1 MNAVTLPVHPRAG
14 LAALTVL
21 ATTLVTA
28 VPAPVRAS
36 ALFAAAEVDQQN
48 FLMVAAPIG
57 TRGEKAQLN
66 IYEQLKPVRPCF
78 EVGEGLPSPVNPLL
92 ATFDFTG
99 ICNRYID
106 ANGYSV
112 RVGGQDLASSY
123 RLMVTRSGGD
133 MLLLAF
139 PTKAG
144 AGPEMVVA
152 RTRGSAPGFLKLH
165 LEPGWRLMR
174 RQFGGR
180 NLGHLYVYADS
191 WPGTAAT
198 AAQPAPMDPVQSAQP
213 VQPAP
218 ATGTGTG
225 TPVQPAAA
233 TPAPASTG
241 RPAASAPTRRPATS
255 APASRPAAAGRR
267 VIPSTRPMAVDPA
280 RESAPAAAQQPV
292 APPAIPATKL

>member
-1 MNAVTLPVHPRAG
+1 MGWFPVVTVHTIQAASMTAVNLSLLPRAG
-14 LAALTVL
+14 LAALTLL
-21 ATTLVTA
+21 ATSLAITS
-28 VPAPVRAS
+28 PAPGRAS

-57 TRGEKAQLN
+57 SKGEKAQLN

-78 EVGEGLPSPVNPLL
+78 EVGEGTPALVNPLL

-112 RVGGQDLASSY
+112 RVGGQDLATSY

-152 RTRGSAPGFLKLH
+152 RTRGSAPGFLKLQ

-198 AAQPAPMDPVQSAQP
+198 AAQP
-213 VQPAP
+213 
-218 ATGTGTG
+218 
-225 TPVQPAAA
+225 QPAAVE
-233 TPAPASTG
+233 PAQPPT
-241 RPAASAPTRRPATS
+241 AAVPVKEA
-255 APASRPAAAGRR
+255 
-267 VIPSTRPMAVDPA
+267 
-280 RESAPAAAQQPV
+280 APAAGQRPL
-292 APPAIPATKL
+292 APPAVPPATKL

>member
-1 MNAVTLPVHPRAG
+1 MNAVTIPVLRSAG

-21 ATTLVTA
+21 ATSLTIA
-28 VPAPVRAS
+28 SPAPVRAS
-36 ALFAAAEVDQQN
+36 ALFAAAEVDQQR
-48 FLMVAAPIG
+48 FLLVAAPIG
-57 TRGEKAQLN
+57 SKGEKAQLN

-78 EVGEGLPSPVNPLL
+78 EVGAGTPAPVNPLL

-112 RVGGQDLASSY
+112 RVGGQDLATSY

-152 RTRGSAPGFLKLH
+152 RTRGSAPGFLKLEM
-165 LEPGWRLMR
+165 EPGWRLMR

-180 NLGHLYVYADS
+180 NLGHLYVYTDS
-191 WPGTAAT
+191 WPGTAGTAT
-198 AAQPAPMDPVQSAQP
+198 QPQSTTMQSAQP
-213 VQPAP
+213 PTAAVPVKQAAPSRLRQPL
-218 ATGTGTG
+218 
-225 TPVQPAAA
+225 
-233 TPAPASTG
+233 
-241 RPAASAPTRRPATS
+241 
-255 APASRPAAAGRR
+255 
-267 VIPSTRPMAVDPA
+267 
-280 RESAPAAAQQPV
+280 
-292 APPAIPATKL
+292 APPSVPPATKL

>member
-1 MNAVTLPVHPRAG
+1 MNAVTFPVLPRAG

-21 ATTLVTA
+21 ATTLATAA

-99 ICNRYID
+99 ICSRYID

-112 RVGGQDLASSY
+112 RVGGQDLATSY

-139 PTKAG
+139 PTRAG

-198 AAQPAPMDPVQSAQP
+198 AAQPAPLDPAQP
-213 VQPAP
+213 A
-218 ATGTGTG
+218 
-225 TPVQPAAA
+225 QPAASAGTPARPATA
-233 TPAPASTG
+233 TPAPAS
-241 RPAASAPTRRPATS
+241 
-255 APASRPAAAGRR
+255 
-267 VIPSTRPMAVDPA
+267 
-280 RESAPAAAQQPV
+280 ESAPAAAQQPV
-292 APPAIPATKL
+292 APPAIHATKL

>member
-1 MNAVTLPVHPRAG
+1 MVTVHTIQAASINAVTLPVLHRAG
-14 LAALTVL
+14 LAALTLVATSL
-21 ATTLVTA
+21 AITS
-28 VPAPVRAS
+28 PAPGRAS

-57 TRGEKAQLN
+57 SKGEKAQLN

-78 EVGEGLPSPVNPLL
+78 EVGEGTPAPVNPLL

-112 RVGGQDLASSY
+112 RVGGQDLATSY

-152 RTRGSAPGFLKLH
+152 RTRGSAPGFLKLQ

-198 AAQPAPMDPVQSAQP
+198 AAQPQPTAVEPAQP
-213 VQPAP
+213 P
-218 ATGTGTG
+218 T
-225 TPVQPAAA
+225 
-233 TPAPASTG
+233 
-241 RPAASAPTRRPATS
+241 AASPSRRRRRPPS
-255 APASRPAAAGRR
+255 SSPWPRRPCPPPPSSEAVGRS
-267 VIPSTRPMAVDPA
+267 PTC
-280 RESAPAAAQQPV
+280 
-292 APPAIPATKL
+292 

>member
-1 MNAVTLPVHPRAG
+1 MTLSVLPRAG
-14 LAALTVL
+14 LAALTAL
-21 ATTLVTA
+21 ATTLATA
-28 VPAPVRAS
+28 APAPVRAS

-57 TRGEKAQLN
+57 SKGEKAQLN

-78 EVGEGLPSPVNPLL
+78 EVGEGTPAPVNPLL

-112 RVGGQDLASSY
+112 RVGGQDLATSY
-123 RLMVTRSGGD
+123 RLMVTRSAGD

-152 RTRGSAPGFLKLH
+152 RTRGSAPGFLKLQ

-198 AAQPAPMDPVQSAQP
+198 AAQPPTAAVPVKEA
-213 VQPAP
+213 
-218 ATGTGTG
+218 
-225 TPVQPAAA
+225 
-233 TPAPASTG
+233 
-241 RPAASAPTRRPATS
+241 
-255 APASRPAAAGRR
+255 
-267 VIPSTRPMAVDPA
+267 
-280 RESAPAAAQQPV
+280 APAAVRRPL
-292 APPAIPATKL
+292 APPAVPPATKL

>member
-1 MNAVTLPVHPRAG
+1 MTLPVLHRAG
-14 LAALTVL
+14 LAALAVL
-21 ATTLVTA
+21 ATTLATA
-28 VPAPVRAS
+28 APAPVRAS

-48 FLMVAAPIG
+48 FLLVAAPIG
-57 TRGEKAQLN
+57 SKGEKAQLN

-78 EVGEGLPSPVNPLL
+78 EVSEGLPSPVNPLL

-112 RVGGQDLASSY
+112 RVGGQDLATSY

-165 LEPGWRLMR
+165 LEPSWRLMR

-198 AAQPAPMDPVQSAQP
+198 AAQPQPTAVEPAQP
-213 VQPAP
+213 PTAAVPVKEAAP
-218 ATGTGTG
+218 
-225 TPVQPAAA
+225 
-233 TPAPASTG
+233 
-241 RPAASAPTRRPATS
+241 SA
-255 APASRPAAAGRR
+255 
-267 VIPSTRPMAVDPA
+267 V
-280 RESAPAAAQQPV
+280 QQPV
-292 APPAIPATKL
+292 APPAVPATKL